1 MRNTVLLASLN
12 SADNALFDFSD
23 TDLFRHFKIKTF
35 GSSQKRNVTYFFQV
49 YKTTSGGPSPL
60 KGFAIDVKAG
70 IVTGGIGVCSR
81 QAPTV
86 TRANGNVRGAAY
98 LASPQL
104 RCFSSSRE
112 WISCQLAASP
122 PTRCWDNLHFEARRG
137 FEWLLVPGLLC
148 GIVRRQRLVPCLANL
163 AVSTALQPHPASLL

>member
-1 MRNTVLLASLN
+1 M
-12 SADNALFDFSD
+12 D
-23 TDLFRHFKIKTF
+23 I
-35 GSSQKRNVTYFFQV
+35 
-49 YKTTSGGPSPL
+49 
-60 KGFAIDVKAG
+60 KAG
-70 IVTGGIGVCSR
+70 IVTGSIGVCSR

-104 RCFSSSRE
+104 QCFSSSRE
-112 WISCQLAASP
+112 WISCQLAAPP

-163 AVSTALQPHPASLL
+163 AGNWLSRRLSSPTLLLAPKPRLLSSLLRCFEHATLTYRLG